1 MYDVIIAGAGY
12 AGAVSGRALAE
23 KGKKVLILEEREHIG
38 GNAYDEKDEHG
49 ILIHTYGPHLFHTSD
64 KKAYD
69 FLSRFTEFVPYH
81 HTVMGNVYGKL
92 MPIPFNLNSLY
103 VAFDKEKA
111 EKLEKKLLDTYGAET
126 RVPILELRKASDP
139 EIRELADYVF
149 ENVFV
154 HYTMKQWGLAPDE
167 IDPAVT
173 ARVPVITTH
182 KDGYFTDTYQAMPKF
197 GFTKLFE
204 NMLHHENITV
214 ELNCDALSRVKL
226 SDGKI
231 YFDGEEYNGTFIFTG
246 MTDVLFDRC
255 FGALPYRSLRFDF
268 EYHDVDSYQDAPVVN
283 YTVSEDYTRISEF
296 KKFTCQG
303 DVKGTT
309 IVKEYPRS
317 YVPDSGMIPYYA
329 ILNDDNK
336 ALYSKY
342 KELADKYKGLVLLG
356 RLAEYRYFNMDAI
369 TSHALSVVEN
379 M

>member
-12 AGAVSGRALAE
+12 AGAVSARVLAE

-38 GNAYDEKDEHG
+38 GNAYDEVDEHG
-49 ILIHTYGPHLFHTSD
+49 VMIHTYGPHLFHTSD

-69 FLSRFTEFVPYH
+69 FLSRFTNFIPYH
-81 HTVMGNVYGKL
+81 HTVMGNIHGKF

-111 EKLEKKLLDTYGAET
+111 EKLEKKLLKAYGAET
-126 RVPILELRKASDP
+126 RVPILELKKAKDP
-139 EIRELADYVF
+139 EIRELAEYVF

-154 HYTMKQWGLAPDE
+154 HYTMKQWGYKPEE

-182 KDGYFTDTYQAMPKF
+182 KDGYFTDTYQAMPDE

-204 NMLHHENITV
+204 KMLDHENIKIC
-214 ELNCDALSRVKL
+214 LNTNAFDRIKL
-226 SDGKI
+226 KDGKI
-231 YFDGEEYNGTFIFTG
+231 FFDGEEFNGKYIFTG
-246 MTDVLFDRC
+246 MTDVLFERK
-255 FGALPYRSLRFDF
+255 FGPLPYRSLRFDF
-268 EYHDVDSYQDAPVVN
+268 EYHDVSSYQEAPVVN

-296 KKFTCQG
+296 KKFTCQK
-303 DVKGTT
+303 DVAGTT
-309 IVKEYPRS
+309 IVKEYPRA
-317 YVPDSGMIPYYA
+317 YEPDSDMIPYYA

-336 ALYSKY
+336 ALFAKY
-342 KELADKYKGLVLLG
+342 KALADKYAGLVLLG

-369 TSHALSVVEN
+369 TSHALE
-379 M
+379 MAEKI